1 MVIVRED
8 GSAVISTFTDGF
20 KVWTP
25 SLRHEIGRHG
35 LKKVLRNRGL
45 RMWGTVESRQEVGE
59 EMIQE
64 LQLLLDL
71 FLLNGEN

>member
-1 MVIVRED
+1 MVFVQEGRSI
-8 GSAVISTFTDGF
+8 ISSFTDGF
-20 KVWTP
+20 RVWTP
-25 SLRHEIGRHG
+25 TLRHEIGRHG

-45 RMWGTVESRQEVGE
+45 RMWGVVESRQEIGE

-71 FLLNGEN
+71 FLLKEN